1 MKKKSEITIESVK
14 EAHMPL
20 NVNCYLSNE
29 TDLMSV
35 NEWYNGEGYT
45 VTTDT
50 NCGTQSIQLTH
61 GDLKTLKQ
69 LIKALQNG

>member
-1 MKKKSEITIESVK
+1 MKPKSEITIENVK

-29 TDLMSV
+29 VDIMTV
-35 NEWYNGEGYT
+35 NKWYNGEGYT
-45 VTTDT
+45 VTTIT
-50 NCGTQSIQLTH
+50 TTGTESMQLTH

-69 LIKALQNG
+69 LIKALENA